1 MATAFFFEQCVTC
14 LSINTTAL
22 NVMWASFSRWPQCHV
37 QVCVVHPW
45 QWGKMAAAACVVC
58 RSNVLLVFDI
68 SRAFSL
74 SCFVGAGP
82 CNKVKMI
89 NFLFYFS
96 VG

>member
-1 MATAFFFEQCVTC
+1 MATAFFVELCVTC
-14 LSINTTAL
+14 LSINTIAL
-22 NVMWASFSRWPQCHV
+22 NVMWASFPRWPQCCV

-45 QWGKMAAAACVVC
+45 QWGKMAAACVVC

-74 SCFVGAGP
+74 SCFVGGGP
-82 CNKVKMI
+82 CNKVKM
-89 NFLFYFS
+89 NHLLFYFP